1 MEPALVG
8 EEVDAA
14 KAGGTGEELFTEEYE
29 TGDVGLK
36 EYDYNYR
43 DYNEPSPETA
53 EVDGNIGPAL
63 SAVTDEGGVSR
74 FASEAKTQK
83 TFQPALQSIVKLH
96 SVSRHVTC
104 LSLHCRE
111 RLSYIKPYI
120 NSATD
125 VLVANLLIWIQ
136 TLNIALR
143 TGTEMILKHG
153 VKKPQ
158 LSRLDASTIIHQTE
172 FRVDDIHVKFVHSL
186 RFIACKLS
194 QSQRNGQRMHFKAKL
209 SQQWLKWVLI
219 YSVCIEPYSNLYCH
233 ICSIKRHSEVIFCPE
248 CRFEYM
254 SLYFGAQL
262 RGFCICA

>member
-63 SAVTDEGGVSR
+63 YAVTDEGGVSR

-153 VKKPQ
+153 VK
-158 LSRLDASTIIHQTE
+158 E
-172 FRVDDIHVKFVHSL
+172 FRNLSYPDWMHQPSFTKPWIQSGRHS
-186 RFIACKLS
+186 CKICS
-194 QSQRNGQRMHFKAKL
+194 QSPF
-209 SQQWLKWVLI
+209 
-219 YSVCIEPYSNLYCH
+219 YSLQTQSVTEKRTANAFQGKVITAVVEMGFNLQCVYWA
-233 ICSIKRHSEVIFCPE
+233 
-248 CRFEYM
+248 
-254 SLYFGAQL
+254 LQ
-262 RGFCICA
+262 

>member
-1 MEPALVG
+1 MG

-63 SAVTDEGGVSR
+63 SAVTDEGGVSC

-125 VLVANLLIWIQ
+125 VLENWHRDDPQ
-136 TLNIALR
+136 TW
-143 TGTEMILKHG
+143 
-153 VKKPQ
+153 
-158 LSRLDASTIIHQTE
+158 S
-172 FRVDDIHVKFVHSL
+172 
-186 RFIACKLS
+186 
-194 QSQRNGQRMHFKAKL
+194 
-209 SQQWLKWVLI
+209 
-219 YSVCIEPYSNLYCH
+219 
-233 ICSIKRHSEVIFCPE
+233 
-248 CRFEYM
+248 
-254 SLYFGAQL
+254 
-262 RGFCICA
+262 